1 MSDDK
6 YKITNYAQASDD
18 SELAKMEELLARD
31 PESVPLL
38 EWIAFMYYTSES
50 TDRAIELYT
59 KLVTLD
65 SENEA
70 HHYYLANLH
79 QKNSNFPKAVNHWKE
94 VLRINPASKFSEKSE
109 RLIEEHS

>member
-6 YKITNYAQASDD
+6 YKITNYAQASDA
-18 SELAKMEELLARD
+18 SELKKMEELLARD

-59 KLVTLD
+59 KLVGLD

-79 QKNSNFPKAVNHWKE
+79 QKNSNFAKAVRHWKE

-109 RLIEEHS
+109 RLIAEHS